1 MMNGSRLIVY
11 DPKFD
16 FKKDFT
22 YALTDDV
29 IEGLAILKEL
39 GYEIIG
45 DPILFLVK
53 LGEDK

>member
-1 MMNGSRLIVY
+1 MTIGSRLVVY
-11 DPKFD
+11 DPKFG
-16 FKKDFT
+16 FEKDFT

-39 GYEIIG
+39 GYEIRG